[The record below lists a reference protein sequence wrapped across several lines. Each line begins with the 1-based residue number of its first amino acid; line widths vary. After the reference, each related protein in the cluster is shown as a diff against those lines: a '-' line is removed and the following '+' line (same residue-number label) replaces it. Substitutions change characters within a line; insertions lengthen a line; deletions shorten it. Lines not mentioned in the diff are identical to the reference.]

1 MVKCCKQSRTFS
13 VINNSCDVALGWQ
26 HRRKKIK
33 NRQTLVAKITQKVLF
48 IWWRSKP
55 NFLMQCCADVIFVPK
70 STARSFRW
78 QITIFTM
85 NSHAT
90 WSFSSFQRNIRSLN
104 SVNRW
109 RHVHKSQFINHL
121 LRFFLDLNLFV
132 PLITRLNCKLPQK
145 NFISLQNHSKH
156 AKDIVWQRK
165 MYSLYCQVMCDKLTC
180 SQSINSNTA
189 AAKTVTL
196 WTKLQTSNYRDDN
209 SVCWCWQEA

>member
-1 MVKCCKQSRTFS
+1 MLSS
-13 VINNSCDVALGWQ
+13 S
-26 HRRKKIK
+26 
-33 NRQTLVAKITQKVLF
+33 QKAQLD
-48 IWWRSKP
+48 R
-55 NFLMQCCADVIFVPK
+55 FVD
-70 STARSFRW
+70 R
-78 QITIFTM
+78 
-85 NSHAT
+85 
-90 WSFSSFQRNIRSLN
+90 
-104 SVNRW
+104 
-109 RHVHKSQFINHL
+109 SQFSQWTLTLREAFQVFNETSVRSIQSIADGMFTNHNSSITYWD
-121 LRFFLDLNLFV
+121 FFLDLNLFV